1 MIRSPPA
8 GGKLMAKLP
17 KMIPPTVAEIYHQIQ
32 RAASPWQRDHMGCS
46 GLGDDCDRKI
56 WYNWRW
62 WRPPEFD
69 GRVLRLFR
77 RGEIEETWLI
87 TDLRAAGVEVSEGPA
102 IGQQWRASALGG
114 HVGGSMDSALLGLKE
129 APKTWH
135 CAEFKTHNKKSFD
148 DLEKKRVRKSKPMH
162 YAQMQLYCHLFGL
175 SRWAYF
181 AVCKD
186 DDRIYFERGE
196 YDKYFAG
203 ELMERAKRLIKSSEP
218 PSKISE
224 SADFYQCRW
233 CQHREACQTEVIGPV
248 KTCRS
253 CKHSKPVIDGVGGQ
267 WVCMPSGELLSGE
280 EQRKGCAKYQQIGS
294 RSLPLFGG

>member
-1 MIRSPPA
+1 M
-8 GGKLMAKLP
+8 MAKLP
-17 KMIPPTVAEIYHQIQ
+17 KMQPPTIAEIYHQIH
-32 RAASPWQRDHMGCS
+32 RAASPWQRDHLGCS
-46 GLGDDCDRKI
+46 GLGDDCERKI
-56 WYNWRW
+56 WYSWRW

-69 GRVLRLFR
+69 GRILRLFR

-87 TDLRAAGVEVSEGPA
+87 SDLRSAGVQVSEGPDL
-102 IGQQWRASALGG
+102 GRQWRTSALGG
-114 HVGGSMDSALLGLKE
+114 HLGGSMDAALLGLKE

-186 DDRIYFERGE
+186 DDRIYYERGE
-196 YDKYFAG
+196 YDRYYAG
-203 ELMERAKRLIKSSEP
+203 ELVEKARRIIEASEP
-218 PSKISE
+218 PAKISE
-224 SADFYQCRW
+224 REDYYQCRW
-233 CQHREACQTEVIGPV
+233 CHHREACQQEIIGPV

-253 CKHSKPVIDGVGGQ
+253 CKHGRPIIESQGGT
-267 WVCMPSGELLSGE
+267 WVCRLSGDPLSGE
-280 EQRKGCAKYQQIGS
+280 EQRKGCAKYNQIGS
-294 RSLPLFGG
+294 QALPVFGG